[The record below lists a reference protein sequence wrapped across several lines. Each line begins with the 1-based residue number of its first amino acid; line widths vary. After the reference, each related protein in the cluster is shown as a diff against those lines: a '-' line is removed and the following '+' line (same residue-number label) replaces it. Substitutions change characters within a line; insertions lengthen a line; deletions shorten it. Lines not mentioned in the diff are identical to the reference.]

1 MSSDLFWLVA
11 TVQVAL
17 SIGLVLRLRRTP
29 KGEVSDRQQEL
40 ATGRRQD
47 SWLACAVVWAVIL
60 SNGSAVHDPLCVAGA
75 VVLAWLLERTLRRL
89 IVSFK
94 AIRHQRGG

>member
-11 TVQVAL
+11 TIQVAL

-29 KGEVSDRQQEL
+29 KEEVSDRQRAL
-40 ATGRRQD
+40 ATGQRQD

-60 SNGSAVHDPLCVAGA
+60 SNGSAVHDPLCVGGA
-75 VVLAWLLERTLRRL
+75 VMLAWLLGRTLRRL
-89 IVSFK
+89 VVSFG
-94 AIRHQRGG
+94 ATRRQGDG

>member
-29 KGEVSDRQQEL
+29 RGEVSDRQQEL
-40 ATGRRQD
+40 ATGQRQD
-47 SWLACAVVWAVIL
+47 CWLACFVVWAVIL
-60 SNGSAVHDPLCVAGA
+60 SRGSAVHDPLCVAGA
-75 VVLAWLLERTLRRL
+75 VVLAWLLGRTLRRL
-89 IVSFK
+89 VVSFK
-94 AIRHQRGG
+94 AIRHPRDV